1 MYPYLITYHRTR
13 GNMKPQ
19 KLLDQVRSE
28 IRYRRYSIRTERTYL
43 GWIKRYIYF
52 HGKRHPMEMAESE
65 VRQFL
70 NHLVSE
76 RNVSASTQ
84 NQALCAIVFLYRRVL
99 KRNLDWIDN
108 INWSKRPK
116 KLPVVFTKDEVKK
129 VLTMIDGQ
137 QWLMASLLYG
147 AGLRLMECIRL
158 RIQDIDF
165 GYHQLVVR
173 NGKGEKDRVTLL
185 PDQLYEHLNKQV
197 DKVRILHQLDLEKG
211 FGRVHLPN
219 ALERKYP
226 NAASEFRWQ
235 YFFPAGKISSD
246 PRSGIKRRHHVS
258 KDSLHSSVKKAV
270 EKAWIN
276 KRGTCH
282 TFRHS
287 FATHLL
293 EAGYDIR
300 TVQELLGHKD
310 VSTTM
315 IYTHVLNKGG
325 QNVISPL
332 DGLLLQT

>member
-1 MYPYLITYHRTR
+1 
-13 GNMKPQ
+13 MKPQ

>member
-1 MYPYLITYHRTR
+1 MYLNLITSHRTR